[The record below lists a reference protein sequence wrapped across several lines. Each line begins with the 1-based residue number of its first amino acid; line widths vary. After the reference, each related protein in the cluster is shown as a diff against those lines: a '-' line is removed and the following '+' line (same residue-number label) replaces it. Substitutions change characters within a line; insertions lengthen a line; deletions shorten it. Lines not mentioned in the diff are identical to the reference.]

1 MNLVRLALR
10 RPLSVVVG
18 VIAIAL
24 AAGIGLQRMTRDV
37 FPPLGIPTIYVAQPF
52 GGMDPAQ
59 MEGFITYY
67 YEYHFLY
74 ITGIEHVESKSIQG
88 ASIMKLQF
96 HPGTDMSAALSEVVA
111 YVNRSRA
118 FMPPGTP
125 GPFITR
131 FDAGSVPVGYLVFS
145 TTNANRTVG
154 EMQNAAL
161 NQVRPLFATLPGVS
175 APPPFGGSA
184 RTILI
189 NLKPDRLRSYGVSAD
204 EVVSAISAANT
215 LSPSGNLP
223 LGDKYPFVPVNAVVK
238 NIQDLAAVPVRTGTG
253 AGGGSVF
260 VRDLGDVADGAD
272 TVTSYAL
279 ANGKRTV
286 YMPVTKRSDASTL
299 SVVELVKKNI
309 PEFKKVLPDDIEVT
323 YEFDQSPYVV
333 RAIRDLVKE
342 GALGAVLT
350 GLMVL
355 LFLRDWRSAFIVV
368 INIPI
373 ALLAG
378 TFALWMS
385 GQNINLMTLGGL
397 ALAVGILVDEATVA
411 VENIHVHL
419 ARAAGRAGCPQPAA
433 ERSDAT
439 EPRRRGEDTAPY
451 QPSLARA
458 VLDATVETT
467 APRFLAM
474 LCVLAVFIPAF
485 FMQGAAK
492 ALFTPLAL
500 AVGFSMVASF
510 VLSSTLVPVLSVW
523 LLRGAHASGA
533 AVPAASSPATVP
545 VASGAV
551 VSTASRPATVPV
563 AAAARETLAGP
574 KAGGTPAPLGGSARA
589 YASVLRPLLTARWLV
604 VPLYLAVAV
613 GGLWLLAPR
622 LGTEIFPK
630 VDAGQIQL
638 RLRATPGTQLEK
650 TEAIALRVFDL
661 IKREVGPDNVQM
673 SIGLVGVHA
682 ANYPVNLIHQWNAG
696 PEEAVLQIQF
706 KPGSVRTEPLKEKL
720 RATFKAEL
728 PEVLVSFEPSDIV
741 ERVMSFGAPTPIEI
755 AVQGQSLHAS
765 KEFADKLRE
774 RLAKIPALRDLQFAQ
789 VLDYPTLDVNIN
801 RERAGL
807 LGVRMSDATK
817 SLVAST
823 ASSRFTVPNYWADP
837 ASGIAFSVQ
846 VQVPQGRV
854 TTVEEFKNT
863 PVTTAGGKA
872 TLLRNIASLSEGTA
886 PQTYERY
893 NLVRVV
899 SLTANLHG
907 SDLGSVAK
915 AIHAAIKETGA
926 PPAKTSVAVR
936 GQIPPM
942 EEMFSGLR
950 QGLLLAVVVIFLL
963 LMANFQSVRLA
974 FVVVSTVPAVLAG
987 VALTLWLTHTT
998 LNIQSFMGA
1007 IMAVGVAVANA
1018 ILLVTFAER
1027 ARVAAGLS
1035 PAVVGQA
1042 SSPATVRQSSRLATE
1057 TASETLAGQA
1067 AGGTPDP
1074 LGAVHA
1080 ALAGATSRLRPILM
1094 TSFAMMAGML
1104 PLALGLGEG
1113 GDQTAPLG
1121 RAVIGGLAAATLTT
1135 LFVLPSVFA
1144 VVMTGKHTRSAS
1156 LDPDDADSPEFT
1168 SASPAQPS

>member
-10 RPLSVVVG
+10 RPLTIVVG
-18 VIAIAL
+18 VIAVALGAWIA
-24 AAGIGLQRMTRDV
+24 LQRMTRDV

-59 MEGFITYY
+59 MEGYITYF

-96 HPGTDMSAALSEVVA
+96 HPNVDMSSALSEVVA

-161 NQVRPLFATLPGVS
+161 NQVRPLFAPLPGVS

-189 NLKPDRLRSYGVSAD
+189 NLKPDRLRSYGISAD
-204 EVVSAISAANT
+204 EVVTAIAAANT

-223 LGDKYPFVPVNAVVK
+223 LGDKYPFVPINAVVK
-238 NIQDLAAVPVRTGTG
+238 NIQDLAAVPIRTGTG
-253 AGGGSVF
+253 AGGGAVF
-260 VRDLGDVADGAD
+260 VRDLGEVADGAD
-272 TVTSYAL
+272 IVTSYAL

-299 SVVELVKKNI
+299 SVVELVKANI

-342 GALGAVLT
+342 GALGALLT

-378 TFALWMS
+378 TFALWVS
-385 GQNINLMTLGGL
+385 GQNVNLMTLGGL

-411 VENIHVHL
+411 IENIHVHL
-419 ARAAGRAGCPQPAA
+419 ARGRP
-433 ERSDAT
+433 
-439 EPRRRGEDTAPY
+439 
-451 QPSLARA
+451 LARA

-474 LCVLAVFIPAF
+474 LCVLAVFIPAC

-523 LLRGAHASGA
+523 LLRGAQHRGA
-533 AVPAASSPATVP
+533 QAAGLPD
-545 VASGAV
+545 
-551 VSTASRPATVPV
+551 
-563 AAAARETLAGP
+563 AAARRIVPNSIQSENESQRAAST
-574 KAGGTPAPLGGSARA
+574 AREPRALPDA
-589 YASVLRPLLTARWLV
+589 YASLLRPLLAARWLV
-604 VPLYLAVAV
+604 LLVYLGLAAGALYFI
-613 GGLWLLAPR
+613 APK
-622 LGTEIFPK
+622 LGTELFPK

-650 TEAIALRVFDL
+650 TEAIALRVLDL
-661 IKREVGPDNVQM
+661 IKREAGPNNVQM

-696 PEEAVLQIQF
+696 PEEGVLQIQF

-720 RATFKAEL
+720 RGIFKTEL
-728 PEVLVSFEPSDIV
+728 PDVLVSFEPSDIV

-854 TTVEEFKNT
+854 NTVEEFKNT
-863 PVTTAGGKA
+863 PVTTTGGKA

-899 SLTANLHG
+899 SLTANIHG
-907 SDLGSVAK
+907 SDLGTVAK
-915 AIHAAIKETGA
+915 EIRRALAEVGA

-942 EEMFSGLR
+942 EEMFTGLR
-950 QGLLLAVVVIFLL
+950 NGLLLAVVVIFLL
-963 LMANFQSVRLA
+963 LAANFQSIRLSL
-974 FVVVSTVPAVLAG
+974 VVISTVPAVLAG

-1018 ILLVTFAER
+1018 ILLVTYAER
-1027 ARVAAGLS
+1027 ARMSGDSA
-1035 PAVVGQA
+1035 
-1042 SSPATVRQSSRLATE
+1042 
-1057 TASETLAGQA
+1057 
-1067 AGGTPDP
+1067 
-1074 LGAVHA
+1074 A
-1080 ALAGATSRLRPILM
+1080 ALTGATSRLRPILM

-1104 PLALGLGEG
+1104 PMALGLGDG
-1113 GDQTAPLG
+1113 GEQTAPLG
-1121 RAVIGGLAAATLTT
+1121 RAVIGGLAAATFAT
-1135 LFVLPSVFA
+1135 LFILPSVFA

-1156 LDPDDADSPEFT
+1156 LDPDDADSPQFST
-1168 SASPAQPS
+1168 AK

>member
-10 RPLSVVVG
+10 RPLTIVVG
-18 VIAIAL
+18 VIAVALGAWIA
-24 AAGIGLQRMTRDV
+24 LQRMTRDV

-59 MEGFITYY
+59 MEGYITYF

-96 HPGTDMSAALSEVVA
+96 HPNTDMSSALSEVVA

-161 NQVRPLFATLPGVS
+161 NQVRPLFAPLPGVS

-184 RTILI
+184 RTILV
-189 NLKPDRLRSYGVSAD
+189 NLKPDRLRSYGISAD
-204 EVVSAISAANT
+204 EVVTAMAAANT

-223 LGDKYPFVPVNAVVK
+223 LGDKYPFVPINAVVK
-238 NIQDLAAVPVRTGTG
+238 NIQDLAAVPIRTGAG
-253 AGGGSVF
+253 AGGGAVF

-272 TVTSYAL
+272 LITSYAL

-368 INIPI
+368 INIPVS
-373 ALLAG
+373 LLAG
-378 TFALWMS
+378 TFALWIS
-385 GQNINLMTLGGL
+385 GQNVNLMTLGGL
-397 ALAVGILVDEATVA
+397 TLAVGILVDEATVA
-411 VENIHVHL
+411 IENIHVHL
-419 ARAAGRAGCPQPAA
+419 ARGRP
-433 ERSDAT
+433 
-439 EPRRRGEDTAPY
+439 
-451 QPSLARA
+451 LARA

-467 APRFLAM
+467 GPRFLAM

-523 LLRGAHASGA
+523 LLRGHESG
-533 AVPAASSPATVP
+533 VKEEKSSPAY
-545 VASGAV
+545 
-551 VSTASRPATVPV
+551 
-563 AAAARETLAGP
+563 AAL
-574 KAGGTPAPLGGSARA
+574 
-589 YASVLRPLLTARWLV
+589 LRPLLAARWLV
-604 VPLYLAVAV
+604 LLGYLGVAAAT
-613 GGLWLLAPR
+613 LWFAFPR

-650 TEAIALRVFDL
+650 TEAIALRVLDL
-661 IKREVGPDNVQM
+661 IKREAGPDNVQM

-696 PEEAVLQIQF
+696 PEEGVLQIQF

-720 RATFKAEL
+720 RAVFKTEL
-728 PEVLVSFEPSDIV
+728 PDVLVSFEPSDIV

-755 AVQGQSLHAS
+755 AVQGQSLPAS

-774 RLAKIPALRDLQFAQ
+774 KLAKIPALRDVQFAQ

-807 LGVRMSDATK
+807 LGVKMSDATK
-817 SLVAST
+817 SLIAST

-837 ASGIAFSVQ
+837 GSGIAFSVQ

-854 TTVEEFKNT
+854 NSVEEFKNT

-872 TLLRNIASLSEGTA
+872 TLLRNIASVSEGTA

-893 NLVRVV
+893 NLVRVI
-899 SLTANLHG
+899 SLTANIHG
-907 SDLGSVAK
+907 SDLGTVAK
-915 AIHAAIKETGA
+915 AIHAAIKEAGA
-926 PPAKTSVAVR
+926 PPARTSVAVR

-942 EEMFSGLR
+942 EEMFTGLR
-950 QGLLLAVVVIFLL
+950 TGLLLAVVVIFLL
-963 LMANFQSVRLA
+963 LAANFQSLRLSL
-974 FVVVSTVPAVLAG
+974 VVISTLPAVLVG
-987 VALTLWLTHTT
+987 VAVTLLLTGTT
-998 LNIQSFMGA
+998 LNIQSFMGT

-1027 ARVAAGLS
+1027 ARVSGSADAIAASL
-1035 PAVVGQA
+1035 
-1042 SSPATVRQSSRLATE
+1042 E
-1057 TASETLAGQA
+1057 
-1067 AGGTPDP
+1067 
-1074 LGAVHA
+1074 
-1080 ALAGATSRLRPILM
+1080 GATSRLRPILM

-1104 PLALGLGEG
+1104 PLALGLGDG

-1121 RAVIGGLAAATLTT
+1121 RAVIGGLAAATLAT
-1135 LFVLPSVFA
+1135 LFILPSVFA

-1156 LDPDDADSPEFT
+1156 LDPDDADSPQFST
-1168 SASPAQPS
+1168 AK

>member
-1 MNLVRLALR
+1 M
-10 RPLSVVVG
+10 S
-18 VIAIAL
+18 
-24 AAGIGLQRMTRDV
+24 RDV
-37 FPPLGIPTIYVAQPF
+37 FPPLGIPTIYVAQPY

-59 MEGFITYY
+59 MEGFLTYY

-96 HPGTDMSAALSEVVA
+96 HPGTDMSSALSETVA
-111 YVNRSRA
+111 YVNRARA

-125 GPFITR
+125 GPFVTR

-161 NQVRPLFATLPGVS
+161 NQVRPLFAPLPGVS

-189 NLKPDRLRSYGVSAD
+189 NLKPDRLRSYGISAD
-204 EVVSAISAANT
+204 EVVGAIASANT

-223 LGDKYPFVPVNAVVK
+223 IGDKYPIVPVNAVVK
-238 NIQDLAAVPVRTGTG
+238 NIQDLAAVPVRVG
-253 AGGGSVF
+253 AGGAGAVF

-272 TVTSYAL
+272 IVTSYAL

-286 YMPVTKRSDASTL
+286 YMPVTKRADASTL
-299 SVVELVKKNI
+299 SVVELVKANI
-309 PEFKKVLPDDIEVT
+309 PKFKQVLPDDIEVT

-342 GALGAVLT
+342 GLLGAVLT

-355 LFLRDWRSAFIVV
+355 LFLRYWRSAFIVV

-411 VENIHVHL
+411 IENVHVHL
-419 ARAAGRAGCPQPAA
+419 ARMGRAGSPLPAA
-433 ERSDAT
+433 ESGNAAA
-439 EPRRRGEDTAPY
+439 RRAEDCAPY
-451 QPSLARA
+451 QPSLGRA
-458 VLDATVETT
+458 VLEATVETT
-467 APRFLAM
+467 GPRLLAM

-523 LLRGAHASGA
+523 LLRSAGL
-533 AVPAASSPATVP
+533 
-545 VASGAV
+545 
-551 VSTASRPATVPV
+551 RP
-563 AAAARETLAGP
+563 G
-574 KAGGTPAPLGGSARA
+574 AGGHSHEAKRGGS
-589 YASVLRPLLTARWLV
+589 SVYESILRPLLAARWLV
-604 VPLYLAVAV
+604 VPLYLIGAVAV
-613 GGLWLLAPR
+613 LWLVVPR

-630 VDAGQIQL
+630 VDAGQLQL
-638 RLRATPGTQLEK
+638 RLRAAPGTRLEK
-650 TEAIALRVFDL
+650 TEAIALNVL
-661 IKREVGPDNVQM
+661 EIIKREAGAGNVEL

-696 PEEAVLQIQF
+696 PEEGVLQVQF
-706 KPGSVRTEPLKEKL
+706 KRGAVRVEAFKEKL
-720 RATFKAEL
+720 RGVFKAEL

-755 AVQGQSLHAS
+755 AVQGQSLAAS

-774 RLAKIPALRDLQFAQ
+774 RLAKISSLRDLQFAQ
-789 VLDYPTLDVNIN
+789 VLDYPTLDVHID

-854 TTVEEFKNT
+854 TSVEEFKNT
-863 PVTTAGGKA
+863 PVTTAGGRA
-872 TLLRNIASLSEGTA
+872 ALLRNIAKVSDGTA

-893 NLVRVV
+893 NLARVV
-899 SLTANLHG
+899 SLTANIHG
-907 SDLGSVAK
+907 ADLGAVAK
-915 AIHAAIKETGA
+915 AIHAALREVGA
-926 PPAKTSVAVR
+926 PPPKTSVAVR

-942 EEMFSGLR
+942 EEMFAGLR
-950 QGLLLAVVVIFLL
+950 NGLALAVVVIFLL
-963 LMANFQSVRLA
+963 LAANFQSVRLSLA
-974 FVVVSTVPAVLAG
+974 VVSTVPAVLVG
-987 VALTLWLTHTT
+987 VVFALLLTRTT

-1027 ARVAAGLS
+1027 ARVAKAGNPS
-1035 PAVVGQA
+1035 
-1042 SSPATVRQSSRLATE
+1042 ATD
-1057 TASETLAGQA
+1057 A
-1067 AGGTPDP
+1067 ART
-1074 LGAVHA
+1074 
-1080 ALAGATSRLRPILM
+1080 GATSRLRPILM

-1104 PLALGLGEG
+1104 PMALGLGDG
-1113 GDQTAPLG
+1113 GEQTAPLG
-1121 RAVIGGLAAATLTT
+1121 RAVIGGLAAATLAT
-1135 LFVLPSVFA
+1135 LFILPAVFA
-1144 VVMTGKHTRSAS
+1144 VVMSGKHTRSAS
-1156 LDPDDADSPEFT
+1156 LDPDDPESTQFGG
-1168 SASPAQPS
+1168 AR